1 MTSHPYTP
9 SMIVRDAASRLTEL
23 ARYYPVV
30 SVTGPRQSGKTTLC
44 RSTFPSLPYVSL
56 EPLDV
61 REFALS
67 DPRGFLA
74 SLPNGAI
81 IDEVQRAPDLF
92 SYLQSEVDEN
102 PAPGRFI
109 LTGSLQLALT
119 ASVTQSLAGRTGLLE
134 LFPPSWAELQRFPS
148 APSDLFDVLWT
159 GAYPRIFDRQ
169 IPPHQWLAD
178 YVATYVQRD
187 VRQLLNVGDL
197 RAFTNFLQLCAGS
210 TAGETHLSRLGAD
223 AGISHNTAKAW
234 LSVLEASY
242 LVFRVPGWHPTSRK
256 QVVKSAKL
264 HFVDTGVASYLL
276 GIREPEQL
284 RTHPLRGALFES
296 WVASELVKHR
306 AHHGTRY
313 DLHHYRDAAGL
324 EVDLI
329 VSNANVVT
337 LIEAKS
343 GATIASDF
351 THAVDRLAAGV
362 RQRARELAIETRV
375 IYGGTARQ
383 TRGATQLVP
392 WREVDALLAASEGV
406 ST

>member
-1 MTSHPYTP
+1 
-9 SMIVRDAASRLTEL
+9 MIPRNAAIRLAEL

-44 RSTFPSLPYVSL
+44 RATFPTLPYVTL

-61 REFALS
+61 REFAIA

-74 SLPNGAI
+74 SFASGAI

-92 SYLQSEVDEN
+92 SYLQEEVD
-102 PAPGRFI
+102 ARSTPGRFI
-109 LTGSLQLALT
+109 LTGSQQLALN

-134 LFPPSWAELQRFPS
+134 LLPPSWTELKQFPT
-148 APSDLFDVLWT
+148 APTDLFEVLWT

-197 RAFTNFLQLCAGS
+197 RTFMSFLQLCAGS
-210 TAGETHLSRLGAD
+210 TANEIHLSRLGAD
-223 AGISHNTAKAW
+223 AGISQNTAKAW
-234 LSVLEASY
+234 LSVLEATY
-242 LVFRVPGWHPTSRK
+242 LLFRLPGWHPNLRK

-264 HFVDTGVASYLL
+264 HFVDTGIASYLL

-296 WVASELVKHR
+296 WVASELWKQS
-306 AHHGTRY
+306 AHEGLRR
-313 DLHHYRDAAGL
+313 DLFHYRDSKGV

-329 VSNANVVT
+329 LGEGATVT

-351 THAVDRLAAGV
+351 TRAVDKLAQDVRL
-362 RQRARELAIETRV
+362 RSPELRLQTRV
-375 IYGGTARQ
+375 VYG
-383 TRGATQLVP
+383 GATQQRRGNTHIIP
-392 WREVDALLAASEGV
+392 WREVDRWGAHQAQTDSD
-406 ST
+406 

>member
-1 MTSHPYTP
+1 
-9 SMIVRDAASRLTEL
+9 MITRDAATQLVQL
-23 ARYYPVV
+23 ARFYPVV

-44 RSTFPSLPYVSL
+44 RATFPGLPYVSL

-61 REFALS
+61 REFATA

-92 SYLQSEVDEN
+92 GYLQTEVDQN

-109 LTGSLQLALT
+109 LTGSQQLGLM

-134 LFPPSWAELQRFPS
+134 LYPPSWGELKRFPS
-148 APSDLFDVLWT
+148 APSALFEVLWT
-159 GAYPRIFDRQ
+159 GAYPRIFDRA

-178 YVATYVQRD
+178 YIATYVQRD

-197 RAFTNFLQLCAGS
+197 RAFTTFLKLCAGS
-210 TAGETHLSRLGAD
+210 TACETHLSRLGAD

-234 LSVLEASY
+234 LSVLEATY
-242 LVFRVPGWHPTSRK
+242 LFFRVPGWHPTFRK

-264 HFVDTGVASYLL
+264 HVVDTGVACYLL

-296 WVASELVKHR
+296 WVAAELLKR
-306 AHHGTRY
+306 GAHQQLRRE
-313 DLHHYRDAAGL
+313 LHHYRDAAGL
-324 EVDLI
+324 EVDL
-329 VSNANVVT
+329 VSTDAHSVT

-343 GATIASDF
+343 GATIANDF
-351 THAVDRLAAGV
+351 TDGVDRLARGLHE
-362 RQRARELAIETRV
+362 RGLRERVHDRLIATRV
-375 IYGGTARQ
+375 IHGGMMRQ
-383 TRGATQLVP
+383 TRGHTQLLP
-392 WREVDALLAASEGV
+392 WHEIDQLTWTDADGPE
-406 ST
+406 

>member
-1 MTSHPYTP
+1 
-9 SMIVRDAASRLTEL
+9 MITRDAASRLAEL

-44 RSTFPSLPYVSL
+44 RSTFPALPYVSL

-61 REFALS
+61 REFARS

-92 SYLQSEVDEN
+92 SYLQADVDEH

-109 LTGSLQLALT
+109 LTGSQQLALT

-134 LFPPSWAELQRFPS
+134 LYPPSWAELQRFPS
-148 APSDLFDVLWT
+148 APSDLFEVLWT

-197 RAFTNFLQLCAGS
+197 RAFTTFLQLCAGS

-242 LVFRVPGWHPTSRK
+242 LVFRLPGWHPTFRK

-264 HFVDTGVASYLL
+264 HFVDTGVVAYLL

-296 WVASELVKHR
+296 WVASELVKQR
-306 AHHGTRY
+306 AHRGTRS
-313 DLHHYRDAAGL
+313 DLFHYRDAAGF

-329 VSNANVVT
+329 ATDASTVT

-351 THAVDRLAAGV
+351 THAVDRLAQGIH
-362 RQRARELAIETRV
+362 QRAPQLAVETRV
-375 IYGGTARQ
+375 IYGGIAPQ
-383 TRGATQLVP
+383 TRGTTQLLP
-392 WREVDALLAASEGV
+392 WREVEHLLAPDGGASR
-406 ST
+406 

>member
-1 MTSHPYTP
+1 VIT
-9 SMIVRDAASRLTEL
+9 RDAAARLADL
-23 ARYYPVV
+23 ARHYPVV

-44 RSTFPSLPYVSL
+44 RATFPDLPYVTL

-61 REFALS
+61 REFAIA

-74 SLPNGAI
+74 SLPHGAI

-92 SYLQSEVDEN
+92 SYLQAEVDDN

-109 LTGSLQLALT
+109 LTGSQQLALT

-134 LFPPSWAELQRFPS
+134 LFPPSWAELKRFPS
-148 APSDLFDVLWT
+148 APTDLFEVLWT

-187 VRQLLNVGDL
+187 VRQLLRVGDL
-197 RAFTNFLQLCAGS
+197 RAFTNFLQLCAGG

-223 AGISHNTAKAW
+223 AGVSHNTAKAW
-234 LSVLEASY
+234 LSVLEATY
-242 LVFRVPGWHPTSRK
+242 LVFRVPGWHPTFRK

-276 GIREPEQL
+276 GIREPDQL

-296 WVASELVKHR
+296 WVAAELLKR
-306 AHHGTRY
+306 GAHQGNRRE
-313 DLHHYRDAAGL
+313 LFHYRDAAGL
-324 EVDLI
+324 EVDL
-329 VSNANVVT
+329 VSTDASSVT
-337 LIEAKS
+337 LIESRS

-351 THAVDRLAAGV
+351 AEGVDRLARGV
-362 RQRARELAIETRV
+362 QGRFDDRTIATRV
-375 IYGGTARQ
+375 IHGGTTRQ
-383 TRGATQLVP
+383 TRGRTLLLPWHEIDQLT
-392 WREVDALLAASEGV
+392 WTDAEH
-406 ST
+406 TT

>member
-1 MTSHPYTP
+1 
-9 SMIVRDAASRLTEL
+9 MILRDAASRLAEL

-44 RSTFPSLPYVSL
+44 RATFPSLPYVSL

-61 REFALS
+61 REFALT

-81 IDEVQRAPDLF
+81 IDEVQRAPALF
-92 SYLQSEVDEN
+92 SYLQSDVDEH

-109 LTGSLQLALT
+109 LTGSQQLALT
-119 ASVTQSLAGRTGLLE
+119 ASVTQSLAGRTGLLD
-134 LFPPSWAELQRFPS
+134 LFPPSWTELQRFPS

-197 RAFTNFLQLCAGS
+197 RAFTTFLQLCAGS

-242 LVFRVPGWHPTSRK
+242 LVFRVPGWHPTFRK

-264 HFVDTGVASYLL
+264 HFVDTGLACYLL

-296 WVASELVKHR
+296 WVASELLKQR
-306 AHHGTRY
+306 AHHGRRWA
-313 DLHHYRDAAGL
+313 LHHYRDAAGL

-329 VSNANVVT
+329 VSDAQSVT

-351 THAVDRLAAGV
+351 TYAVDRLAATV
-362 RQRARELAIETRV
+362 RQRAPELTVETRV
-375 IYGGTARQ
+375 IYGGTSRQ

-392 WREVDALLAASEGV
+392 WREVDTLGAPLGETPA
-406 ST
+406 

>member
-1 MTSHPYTP
+1 M
-9 SMIVRDAASRLTEL
+9 
-23 ARYYPVV
+23 

-44 RSTFPSLPYVSL
+44 KAAFPTLPYVSL

-61 REFALS
+61 REFATA
-67 DPRGFLA
+67 DPRGFLGSFA
-74 SLPNGAI
+74 NGAI
-81 IDEVQRAPDLF
+81 IDEAQRAPDLF
-92 SYLQSEVDEN
+92 SYLQEEVDQR
-102 PAPGRFI
+102 PTPGRVI
-109 LTGSLQLALT
+109 LTGSQQLALN

-134 LFPPSWAELQRFPS
+134 LLPPSWAELQRFPT
-148 APSDLFDVLWT
+148 APTDLFEVLWT

-197 RAFTNFLQLCAGS
+197 RTFMSFLQLCAGS
-210 TAGETHLSRLGAD
+210 TANEVHLSRLGAD
-223 AGISHNTAKAW
+223 VGISQNTAKAW
-234 LSVLEASY
+234 VSVLEATY
-242 LVFRVPGWHPTSRK
+242 LLFRVPGWHPNLRK

-264 HFVDTGVASYLL
+264 HFVDTGIASYLL

-296 WVASELVKHR
+296 WVASELWKQS
-306 AHHGTRY
+306 AHHGLRR
-313 DLHHYRDAAGL
+313 DLFHYRDSKGL

-329 VSNANVVT
+329 VAEGDAVT

-351 THAVDRLAAGV
+351 THAVDKLAQEVRL
-362 RQRARELAIETRV
+362 RSPQLQLRTRV
-375 IYGGTARQ
+375 VYGGVTRQ
-383 TRGATQLVP
+383 SRGVTQLFP
-392 WREVDALLAASEGV
+392 WREIDRCTAVVDTANV
-406 ST
+406 

>member
-1 MTSHPYTP
+1 
-9 SMIVRDAASRLTEL
+9 MITRDAASRLAEL

-44 RSTFPSLPYVSL
+44 RSTFPALPYVSL

-74 SLPNGAI
+74 SFPNGAV
-81 IDEVQRAPDLF
+81 IDEVQRAPVLF
-92 SYLQSEVDEN
+92 SYLQTEVDERL
-102 PAPGRFI
+102 APGRFI
-109 LTGSLQLALT
+109 LTGSQQLALT
-119 ASVTQSLAGRTGLLE
+119 ASVTQSLAGRTGLIE
-134 LFPPSWAELQRFPS
+134 LFPPGWAELQRFPS
-148 APSDLFDVLWT
+148 APNDLFDVLWT

-197 RAFTNFLQLCAGS
+197 RAFTTFLQLCAGS
-210 TAGETHLSRLGAD
+210 TACETHLSRLGAD
-223 AGISHNTAKAW
+223 AGIAHNTAKAW

-242 LVFRVPGWHPTSRK
+242 LVFRLPGWHPTFRK
-256 QVVKSAKL
+256 QVVKSTKL
-264 HFVDTGVASYLL
+264 HFVDTGVAAYLL

-296 WVASELVKHR
+296 WVASELMKHA
-306 AHHGTRY
+306 AHHGIRR
-313 DLHHYRDAAGL
+313 DLFHYRDATGL

-329 VSNANVVT
+329 VSDGNTAT

-343 GATIASDF
+343 GATIGSDF
-351 THAVDRLAAGV
+351 TQAVDRLAQGV
-362 RQRARELAIETRV
+362 LQCSRHLAIETRV

-383 TRGATQLVP
+383 TRGTTQFVP
-392 WREVDALLAASEGV
+392 WREVDRLLAPV
-406 ST
+406 TDN

>member
-1 MTSHPYTP
+1 
-9 SMIVRDAASRLTEL
+9 MITRDAAVTLGDL
-23 ARYYPVV
+23 ARHYPVV

-44 RSTFPSLPYVSL
+44 RATFPALPYVSL
-56 EPLDV
+56 EPLDT
-61 REFALS
+61 REFATS

-74 SLPNGAI
+74 MSPNGAV

-92 SYLQSEVDEN
+92 SYLQTDVDEN
-102 PAPGRFI
+102 PTPGRFI
-109 LTGSLQLALT
+109 LTGSQQLGLT

-134 LFPPSWAELQRFPS
+134 LYPPSWGELKRFPS
-148 APSDLFDVLWT
+148 APTELFEMLWS

-187 VRQLLNVGDL
+187 VRQLLNVGNL
-197 RAFTNFLQLCAGS
+197 RAFTNFLQLCAGG
-210 TAGETHLSRLGAD
+210 TAGEINLSRLGAD

-234 LSVLEASY
+234 LSVLEATY
-242 LVFRVPGWHPTSRK
+242 LVFRLPGWHPNFRK

-296 WVASELVKHR
+296 WVASEVVKR
-306 AHHGTRY
+306 GAHQSIRRE
-313 DLHHYRDAAGL
+313 LFHYRDVAGL
-324 EVDLI
+324 EVDL
-329 VSNANVVT
+329 VSADGRSVT

-351 THAVDRLAAGV
+351 TRSVDALADGV
-362 RQRARELAIETRV
+362 RQRAGDPTIATRV
-375 IYGGTARQ
+375 MYGGGTRQ
-383 TRGATQLVP
+383 MRGNTLLLPWHEIDQLS
-392 WREVDALLAASEGV
+392 WTDSSE
-406 ST
+406 TT

>member
-1 MTSHPYTP
+1 
-9 SMIVRDAASRLTEL
+9 MIPRDAALRLAEL

-30 SVTGPRQSGKTTLC
+30 NVTGPRQSGKTTLC
-44 RSTFPSLPYVSL
+44 RATFPALQYVSL

-61 REFALS
+61 REFAMA

-74 SLPNGAI
+74 TLPNGAI

-92 SYLQSEVDEN
+92 SYLQLEVDER

-109 LTGSLQLALT
+109 LTGSQQLALT
-119 ASVTQSLAGRTGLLE
+119 VSVTQSLAGRTGLLE
-134 LFPPSWAELQRFPS
+134 LYPPSWGELKRFPS
-148 APSDLFDVLWT
+148 APTELFEVLWT

-197 RAFTNFLQLCAGS
+197 RAFTNFLQLCAGG

-223 AGISHNTAKAW
+223 VGISHNTAKAW
-234 LSVLEASY
+234 LSVLEATY
-242 LVFRVPGWHPTSRK
+242 LIFRVPGWHPTFRK

-276 GIREPEQL
+276 GIREPDQL

-296 WVASELVKHR
+296 WIASEIMKR
-306 AHHGTRY
+306 AAHEGVRRE
-313 DLHHYRDAAGL
+313 LFHYRDAAGL
-324 EVDLI
+324 EVDLV
-329 VSNANVVT
+329 VSDAQNLMLV
-337 LIEAKS
+337 EAKS

-351 THAVDRLAAGV
+351 THAVDRLAQGV
-362 RQRARELAIETRV
+362 RQRDPQRAISTRV
-375 IYGGTARQ
+375 VYGGATRQ
-383 TRGATQLVP
+383 SRGDTQLLP
-392 WREVDALLAASEGV
+392 WHEIDQLTMTHASAAP
-406 ST
+406 

>member
-1 MTSHPYTP
+1 
-9 SMIVRDAASRLTEL
+9 MITRDATAKLAEL

-44 RSTFPSLPYVSL
+44 RATFPSLPYVSL

-61 REFALS
+61 REFATI

-74 SLPNGAI
+74 SLPGGAI

-92 SYLQSEVDEN
+92 SYLQEEVDAN
-102 PAPGRFI
+102 PTPGRFI
-109 LTGSLQLALT
+109 LTGSQQLGLM

-134 LFPPSWAELQRFPS
+134 LYPPSWAELKRFSS
-148 APSDLFDVLWT
+148 APTELFEVLWT
-159 GAYPRIFDRQ
+159 GAYPRIFDRT

-187 VRQLLNVGDL
+187 VRQLLNVADL

-234 LSVLEASY
+234 LSVLEATY
-242 LVFRVPGWHPTSRK
+242 LIFRVPGWHPTFRK
-256 QVVKSAKL
+256 QVVKAAKL

-276 GIREPEQL
+276 GIREPDQL

-296 WVASELVKHR
+296 WVAAELLKR
-306 AHHGTRY
+306 GAHQGIRRE
-313 DLHHYRDAAGL
+313 LHHYRDAAGL
-324 EVDLI
+324 EVDL
-329 VSNANVVT
+329 VSTDASSVT

-343 GATIASDF
+343 GATVASDF
-351 THAVDRLAAGV
+351 AEGVERLARGV
-362 RQRARELAIETRV
+362 RDRAKGGAHDRTIATRV
-375 IYGGTARQ
+375 IHGGMTRQ
-383 TRGATQLVP
+383 TRGLTQLVP
-392 WREVDALLAASEGV
+392 WHEIDGLTWTDTDAP
-406 ST
+406 T

>member
-1 MTSHPYTP
+1 
-9 SMIVRDAASRLTEL
+9 MIIRDAVRRLTEL

-44 RSTFPSLPYVSL
+44 RSAFPERQYVSL

-74 SLPNGAI
+74 TFPDGAI

-92 SYLQSEVDEN
+92 GYLQADVDEN

-109 LTGSLQLALT
+109 LTGSQQLALT

-134 LFPPSWAELQRFPS
+134 LYPPSWPELQRFPS
-148 APSDLFDVLWT
+148 APSDLFEVLWT
-159 GAYPRIFDRQ
+159 GSYPRIFDRQ

-242 LVFRVPGWHPTSRK
+242 LIFRLPGWHPTFRK

-276 GIREPEQL
+276 GIREPDQL

-296 WVASELVKHR
+296 WVASELMKQR
-306 AHHGTRY
+306 AHFGMRR
-313 DLHHYRDAAGL
+313 DLFHYRDVAGL

-329 VSNANVVT
+329 ASDANTVT
-337 LIEAKS
+337 LVEAKS

-351 THAVDRLAAGV
+351 TQSVDRLAAGV
-362 RQRARELAIETRV
+362 RDRAHHLAIETRV
-375 IYGGTARQ
+375 IYGGTSRQ

-392 WREVDALLAASEGV
+392 WREVDQLLAPDGDRGHE
-406 ST
+406 